1 MKIIKG
7 FIIAFIILISLG
19 ILFRGS
25 IYRSIVKYKSVGIR
39 TNYAADNPKL
49 LDYINTSVP
58 EQADMTIKQIIE
70 AGLSLTSRQL
80 NFTADK
86 NQNDPNKLISLKT
99 AHCIGYASFFAT
111 SCNNLL
117 EKNNLSNSWKAIPR
131 IGKIFV
137 FGTNI
142 HNYLNSP
149 FFKDHD
155 FVTIENNRTGEVFA
169 VDPTIHEYLSID
181 YITYIIPTK

>member
-58 EQADMTIKQIIE
+58 EQADMIIKQIIE

-86 NQNDPNKLISLKT
+86 NQNDP
-99 AHCIGYASFFAT
+99 
-111 SCNNLL
+111 
-117 EKNNLSNSWKAIPR
+117 KNS
-131 IGKIFV
+131 
-137 FGTNI
+137 
-142 HNYLNSP
+142 
-149 FFKDHD
+149 
-155 FVTIENNRTGEVFA
+155 
-169 VDPTIHEYLSID
+169 
-181 YITYIIPTK
+181 

>member
-86 NQNDPNKLISLKT
+86 NQNDPNKLIS
-99 AHCIGYASFFAT
+99 
-111 SCNNLL
+111 
-117 EKNNLSNSWKAIPR
+117 
-131 IGKIFV
+131 
-137 FGTNI
+137 
-142 HNYLNSP
+142 
-149 FFKDHD
+149 
-155 FVTIENNRTGEVFA
+155 
-169 VDPTIHEYLSID
+169 
-181 YITYIIPTK
+181 